1 MTLTHSDADSFPT
14 EIGNR
19 DQDVFFSH
27 RDLDL
32 DINHNPDPV
41 RMFYDHYQLCMRNL
55 SKRKCRPFENIR
67 ISKIIGN
74 LDSFALK
81 ISGSEIFAF
90 LFDQ

>member
-1 MTLTHSDADSFPT
+1 M
-14 EIGNR
+14 
-19 DQDVFFSH
+19 DQIYFLSH
-27 RDLDL
+27 KDLDL
-32 DINHNPDPV
+32 DMNTNPDLV

-67 ISKIIGN
+67 ISKVIGN